1 MTTKEYK
8 IGVCKTTDIDSGE
21 DFLPPYYKVYSV
33 ELLGVGDDEPSVTWY
48 EAEFDTL
55 EEARAYVDKK
65 KMDMVVDKYK
75 KLIEDELFKATPD
88 ETIGFCEGLKAYLD
102 ELIKQSNYEKEQYK

>member
-8 IGVCKTTDIDSGE
+8 IGICRTTDIASGE

-33 ELLGVGDDEPSVTWY
+33 ETWEDQPPATWY

-55 EEARAYVDKK
+55 DEAKKYIEENA
-65 KMDMVVDKYK
+65 
-75 KLIEDELFKATPD
+75 
-88 ETIGFCEGLKAYLD
+88 
-102 ELIKQSNYEKEQYK
+102 

>member
-8 IGVCKTTDIDSGE
+8 IGVCKTTDVISGE

-33 ELLGVGDDEPSVTWY
+33 EEWNNQPPTTWY

-55 EEARAYVDKK
+55 EEARKYVEEKR
-65 KMDMVVDKYK
+65 MDVVVDKYK
-75 KLIEDELFKATPD
+75 KLIEDEVFKATPD
-88 ETIGFCEGLKAYLD
+88 ETIGFCNGLKAYLD
-102 ELIKQSNYEKEQYK
+102 ELIGQSNYEKEQYK

>member
-1 MTTKEYK
+1 MTTKEYR
-8 IGVCKTTDIDSGE
+8 IGVCRTTDVVSGE

-33 ELLGVGDDEPSVTWY
+33 ETFDGEPSTTWY

-55 EEARAYVDKK
+55 EEANRYIESKR
-65 KMDMVVDKYK
+65 MDVVVDKYK
-75 KLIEDELFKATPD
+75 KLIEDEMFKATPD

-102 ELIKQSNYEKEQYK
+102 ELIRQSNYEKEQYK